1 MQRLLQRLLQRLVQ
15 RPSQRLRSL
24 AFGALWALW
33 TAAFAPVLLVIW
45 LAGSPGTWV
54 RSASRVWARGIMFG
68 LKWVEGI
75 TYVVEGRENLPAQP
89 CLVVANHQS
98 TWETI
103 AFLVLF
109 PEVAIVTKQEL
120 LSVPIVAWFLR
131 LSPMII
137 IDRDSG
143 TKAIRK
149 MMEEGANA
157 LAQGRSVL
165 IFPEGTRSDPL
176 ERVAFKRGVEL
187 LYAKLG
193 HPVLPVAM
201 NSGTYW
207 GAGKKPKRTGTI
219 TVSFLR
225 PIEAGMPPQVAM
237 KRAEQL
243 IQNELDRLSGVEI
256 RALAS

>member
-1 MQRLLQRLLQRLVQ
+1 
-15 RPSQRLRSL
+15 
-24 AFGALWALW
+24 LW
-33 TAAFAPVLLVIW
+33 TTAFAPALLVIW
-45 LAGSPGTWV
+45 LAGSPGSWV
-54 RSASRVWARGIMFG
+54 RATSRVWAKGILFG
-68 LKWVEGI
+68 LKWIEGI
-75 TYVVEGRENLPAQP
+75 TYVVEGRENLPTQP

-120 LSVPIVAWFLR
+120 LSVPIVGWFLR

-149 MMEEGANA
+149 MVEEGTNA
-157 LAQGRSVL
+157 LAHGRSVL

-201 NSGTYW
+201 NSGSYW
-207 GAGKKPKRTGTI
+207 STGRKPKRAGTI
-219 TVSFLR
+219 TVSCLR
-225 PIEAGMPPQVAM
+225 PLEAGMPPQLAM

-243 IQNELDRLSGVEI
+243 IQDELDRIAGVEI

>member
-1 MQRLLQRLLQRLVQ
+1 M
-15 RPSQRLRSL
+15 QRLRSI
-24 AFGALWALW
+24 AFSALWALW
-33 TAAFAPVLLVIW
+33 TIAFAPALFVIW
-45 LAGSPGTWV
+45 LAGSPGSWV
-54 RSASRVWARGIMFG
+54 RATSRVWASGILFG
-68 LKWVEGI
+68 LKWIEGI
-75 TYVVEGRENLPAQP
+75 TYVVEGREHLPTKP

-120 LSVPIVAWFLR
+120 LSVPIVGWFLR

-149 MMEEGANA
+149 MMDEGMNA
-157 LAQGRSVL
+157 LAKGRSVL

-176 ERVAFKRGVEL
+176 DRVAFKRGVEL

-201 NSGTYW
+201 NSGSYW
-207 GAGKKPKRTGTI
+207 SAGKPKRAGTI
-219 TVSFLR
+219 TVSCLR
-225 PIEAGMPPQVAM
+225 PLEAGMPAQLAM

-243 IQNELDRLSGVEI
+243 IQNELDRLAGVEI

>member
-1 MQRLLQRLLQRLVQ
+1 L
-15 RPSQRLRSL
+15 QRLRSL
-24 AFGALWALW
+24 AFSALWALW
-33 TAAFAPVLLVIW
+33 TTAFAPALLVIW
-45 LAGSPGTWV
+45 LAGSPGSWV
-54 RSASRVWARGIMFG
+54 RATSRVWASGILFG
-68 LKWVEGI
+68 LKWIEGI
-75 TYVVEGRENLPAQP
+75 TYVVEGRENLPTKP

-120 LSVPIVAWFLR
+120 LSVPIVGWFLR

-149 MMEEGANA
+149 MMDEGMNA
-157 LAQGRSVL
+157 LAHGRSVL

-176 ERVAFKRGVEL
+176 DRVAFKRGVEL

-201 NSGTYW
+201 NSGSYW
-207 GAGKKPKRTGTI
+207 STGRKPKRAGTI
-219 TVSFLR
+219 TVSCLR
-225 PIEAGMPPQVAM
+225 PLEAGMPPQLAM

-243 IQNELDRLSGVEI
+243 IQNELDRIAGVGI
-256 RALAS
+256 RAMAS